1 MLAIF
6 LLLPLFRVLPG
17 FRSRGTVQTFP
28 TICFLEDSVRA
39 VQIQPF
45 DGIPM
50 QVTMN
55 YLVSGCWQ
63 SQPVSEHSPLAEA
76 KKDVLAILQDP
87 AGIQVRNSNA
97 DTFRYWVIPVRK
109 IDPSPAAISSNIRTR
124 SLIGGVSLG
133 GPWRSSRVVPSS
145 PSAVTF
151 LSKGS

>member
-87 AGIQVRNSNA
+87 LGIQVRNSNA
-97 DTFRYWVIPVRK
+97 DTFRYWTSLERF
-109 IDPSPAAISSNIRTR
+109 DPEPGSHLLEHSDEIFDRR
-124 SLIGGVSLG
+124 SVARGPLAKFACGPLQPFG
-133 GPWRSSRVVPSS
+133 GPS
-145 PSAVTF
+145 
-151 LSKGS
+151 